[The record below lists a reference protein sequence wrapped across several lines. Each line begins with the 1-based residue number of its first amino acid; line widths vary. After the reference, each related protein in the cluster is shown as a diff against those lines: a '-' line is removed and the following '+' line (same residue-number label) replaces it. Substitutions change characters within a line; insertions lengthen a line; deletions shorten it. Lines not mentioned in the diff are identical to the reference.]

1 MPTYNPNPADTS
13 TPQDSAYVLDLPAEI
28 RALKARVNEL
38 TGTPAPLINPL
49 RKNLLDNGT
58 FQIAQRRSAAVIGA
72 SVTFAPNVRYFYVDR
87 WPFYN
92 AGGSNFTAVLENG
105 QIVSAKAGV
114 SSRSFALYTT
124 TPGINAR
131 IAQFQ
136 RISNVRNLAGKTLT
150 LSLKLT
156 IPAAVIAAG
165 TVTVDVQLFYGT
177 GGTPAATIFLL
188 PVTQVTTSAAEEIT
202 YSWTFTVPNDAE
214 TDFGTSGDEYIQVRL
229 THQLITGEKLIWF
242 GAQLEQGDVA
252 TPIESLRYIDEF
264 WYCAMHFQTS
274 YTRGQLIGAAAT
286 LNGSESFTAA
296 NSDSTQYRAVAFLT
310 PMIGVPV
317 VTLYSPQTA
326 NAPGKVYK
334 ETATAGDISGCTA
347 QRISNRGFATIA
359 MSAAISGHNYSFHW
373 TADAE
378 NYQ

>member
-58 FQIAQRRSAAVIGA
+58 FQVAQRRSAAVIGA

-92 AGGSNFTAVLENG
+92 AGGSSFTAVLNNG
-105 QIVSAKAGV
+105 QPIHTKAGV

-136 RISNVRNLAGKTLT
+136 RISDVRNLAGKTLT
-150 LSLKLT
+150 LSFKLT
-156 IPAAVIAAG
+156 IPAAILAAG
-165 TVTVDVQLFYGT
+165 TVDVDVQLFYGT
-177 GGTPAATIFLL
+177 GGTPESTIFLL
-188 PVTQVTTSAAEEIT
+188 PVTQVTTSAAEEAV
-202 YSWTFTVPNDAE
+202 YSWTFTVPNVAE
-214 TDFGTSGDEYIQVRL
+214 TAFGTFGDEYIQVRL
-229 THQLITGEKLIWF
+229 THQLVSGEKLVWF

-252 TPIESLRYIDEF
+252 TPFENLKYMDEF
-264 WYCAMHFQTS
+264 WSCARHFQTS
-274 YTRGQLIGAAAT
+274 YDLEQFIGTAAAI
-286 LNGSESFTAA
+286 NGSESFTPA
-296 NSDSTQYRAVAFLT
+296 NPDATQYKSVAFLT
-310 PMIGVPV
+310 PMRVVPI

-334 ETATAGDISGCTA
+334 WTATAGDISGCTA
-347 QRISNRGFATIA
+347 QRISQRGFATIA
-359 MSAAISGHNYSFHW
+359 MSAAIAGHNYSFHW